1 MLERG
6 RDVMSA
12 DYDYETH
19 GEVVLITLKEDFI
32 LNQVKNLVNRVE
44 ESYRDGVR
52 NFIFDLSSTE
62 WIDSFGVKCLV
73 KVKSLD
79 KSSPAEVYLV
89 NCRKNIR
96 TILNNL
102 GLDNWFHFCET
113 SAEALQLATGK

>member
-1 MLERG
+1 
-6 RDVMSA
+6 MSA

-19 GEVVLITLKEDFI
+19 GEIVVITLREDFI

-52 NFIFDLSSTE
+52 KFIFDLSSTE

-79 KSSPAEVYLV
+79 KSSPADVYLV
-89 NCRKNIR
+89 KCKKNIR

-102 GLDNWFHFCET
+102 GLDNWFHFCDSSE
-113 SAEALQLATGK
+113 EALQIATEK